1 MKDNLAVSREAVRQ
15 AGGATKYL
23 IGVSVVLMLALT
35 GAFSYLSHRQD
46 KLQESIREDALW
58 AVYQL
63 DREARMLSHTLS
75 EWLSVRN
82 RDDASPA
89 TVSMRYDIL
98 YSRLSILDNSK
109 YATTFE
115 NSNGFREHSVAI
127 RDAVLGMEP
136 TFNAIASGAIPPR
149 SDLEATAAAVST
161 LVGGTEEFL
170 TYTNASVSAARA
182 DARVEVMGLQQ
193 LTAAFVA
200 ALGLSILILLINLMR
215 QIRIVK
221 AASTQLE
228 STAQEL
234 HLAYKAAEAGNLAKS
249 EFMAT
254 IGHEIRT
261 PLNAILGVGELLS
274 ESNLE
279 AEDRENVS
287 IILNSGNALLEIIN
301 EILDFAKLEH
311 GDTQRDEVA
320 FDVSELARQ
329 VVAVMDGRARDQGD
343 TLSVNVAEAGPAWRI
358 GDPARLRRVLL
369 NLVSNAVKF
378 TRDGDVTIRIR
389 DILRAGDPALRFE
402 IIDTGIG
409 IPDSSL
415 HRLFH
420 AFSQVDG
427 SISRRYGGT
436 GLGLA
441 ICKKII
447 EGLGGEI
454 GVDSVAGAGSTF
466 WFEVSAPC
474 AEPVTAVAPASDP
487 AQRSLRQLTV
497 LLVEDN
503 VVNRQVAASFLGKL
517 GQKVLT
523 AVDGAQAVEMA
534 RDPSIDLI
542 LMDMQMPVMDGIA
555 ATRQIRGAEP
565 VGRRV
570 PIIAMTANASER
582 DKMLCKDAGMDGFE
596 AKPVPMARLAAILAS
611 LGGETGGETRI
622 VAESTPI
629 QHDVPSLDAGSSDF
643 DTSRVAELVEAIG
656 QEAYDSLADMF
667 FHDAGSLLSDLRRA
681 ITTND
686 LDLFDRTLHSFK
698 GSASNLGMCRFAGL
712 ADRLRRERLDPVA
725 PDAIAWELDRLSLL
739 KAPLQLPHAA

>member
-1 MKDNLAVSREAVRQ
+1 MA
-15 AGGATKYL
+15 
-23 IGVSVVLMLALT
+23 
-35 GAFSYLSHRQD
+35 
-46 KLQESIREDALW
+46 
-58 AVYQL
+58 
-63 DREARMLSHTLS
+63 
-75 EWLSVRN
+75 
-82 RDDASPA
+82 
-89 TVSMRYDIL
+89 
-98 YSRLSILDNSK
+98 
-109 YATTFE
+109 
-115 NSNGFREHSVAI
+115 
-127 RDAVLGMEP
+127 
-136 TFNAIASGAIPPR
+136 
-149 SDLEATAAAVST
+149 
-161 LVGGTEEFL
+161 GTEELL

-182 DARVEVMGLQQ
+182 DARTEVMGLQQ

-228 STAQEL
+228 ATADEL
-234 HLAYKAAEAGNLAKS
+234 RLAYKAAEAGNLAKS

-279 AEDRENVS
+279 AEDRENVR

-320 FDVSELARQ
+320 FDVSELAGQ
-329 VVAVMDGRARDQGD
+329 VAAVMDGRARDQGD
-343 TLSVNVAEAGPAWRI
+343 TLAVDSSDAGPAWRV

-378 TRDGDVTIRIR
+378 TRGGHVTIRIR
-389 DILRAGDPALRFE
+389 DTRRGGEPALRFE

-409 IPDSSL
+409 IPDHSL
-415 HRLFH
+415 HRLFQ

-447 EGLGGEI
+447 EGLGGQI
-454 GVDSVAGAGSTF
+454 GVDSVAGTGSTF
-466 WFEVSAPC
+466 WFEVTAPY
-474 AEPVTAVAPASDP
+474 AEPVAAVVPAAEP

-523 AVDGAQAVEMA
+523 AVDGAQAVEMS
-534 RDPSIDLI
+534 RNPGIDLI

-555 ATRQIRGAEP
+555 ATREIRAAEP
-565 VGRRV
+565 LGRRV

-582 DKMLCKDAGMDGFE
+582 DKMLCKEAGMDGFE
-596 AKPVPMARLAAILAS
+596 AKPVSMARLAAILADR
-611 LGGETGGETRI
+611 GGGTDGGAI
-622 VAESTPI
+622 VVAAG
-629 QHDVPSLDAGSSDF
+629 AGSQNAPAAANAEPVDF
-643 DTSRVAELVEAIG
+643 DPSRVGELVEAVG

-667 FHDAGSLLSDLRRA
+667 FQDAASLLSDLSRA

-686 LDLFDRTLHSFK
+686 LALFDRTLHSFK
-698 GSASNLGMCRFAGL
+698 GSASNLGMCRFARL
-712 ADRLRRERLDPVA
+712 ADRLRLERLDPA
-725 PDAIAWELDRLSLL
+725 AHDAIAWELDRLS
-739 KAPLQLPHAA
+739 AIRNPGQLAHAA